1 MLSIPVLL
9 ALATLLWYSYAKD
22 PLGGMKQS
30 KVEVVQ
36 DQGLKEFMD
45 KVLDAIE
52 KNDRRELYKFFGS
65 GDPMAFDRNY
75 LRKVFKEQDFCPANV
90 KEYRKVTRPDGVF
103 YQAEVISDKR
113 AKRYLFT
120 ISENDG
126 TFTVST
132 VEEN

>member
-1 MLSIPVLL
+1 MVL
-9 ALATLLWYSYAKD
+9 AALLWYSYAKD

-36 DQGLKEFMD
+36 DQRLKDFMD

-52 KNDRRELYKFFGS
+52 KNDKRGLYKFFGS
-65 GDPMAFDRNY
+65 GDPMVFDRNY
-75 LRKVFKEQDFCPANV
+75 LRKVFKEQDFCPADV
-90 KEYRKVTRPDGVF
+90 KEYRKVSRPDGIF
-103 YQAEVISDKR
+103 YQAEVISEKR
-113 AKRYLFT
+113 TKRYLFT

-126 TFTVST
+126 IFTVSS